1 VGCRV
6 AKRSVGR
13 RLAQWTR
20 TKRGAASLFVF
31 IVALGAGLIALGDVL
46 IRWSDYNRSIFAA
59 LGTALVLIAPL
70 AVGERLLRTIVEDA
84 KDAADQARQSAEQA
98 QHLAGS
104 LQDQLDNLLNLPRRG
119 VAERGQQAS
128 NGSFSSLV
136 SLYDEAHKYT
146 WIYDKGIRVETGFPE
161 CNWAKMTVER
171 GKTGED
177 IVRFDLEEEPFKP
190 IGVSVDWT
198 PAETA
203 PQFLARVAQRL
214 QQVNRAP
221 SDTSFKEPGLL
232 ALFAR
237 ALRKAIELHA
247 GSGGTLGVDS
257 IIVFF
262 GDRWAL
268 TRSGLFYLPRLTF
281 VAQQD
286 LKFADREFAQ
296 KSGLGDVAD
305 DFLKAVDVAKE
316 VHFQVRREDTEP
328 LARIF

>member
-1 VGCRV
+1 M
-6 AKRSVGR
+6 AKRSVSK

-31 IVALGAGLIALGDVL
+31 IVALGAGLIVLGDVL
-46 IRWSDYNRSIFAA
+46 TKWSDYNRSIFAA

-104 LQDQLDNLLNLPRRG
+104 LQDQLSNLLNLPRRE
-119 VAERGQQAS
+119 VAEREQQAS

-146 WIYDKGIRVETGFPE
+146 WIYDKGIRVETGFPG

-177 IVRFDLEEEPFKP
+177 VVRFDLEAVPFKS
-190 IGVSVDWT
+190 ISISVDWT
-198 PAETA
+198 PGETA
-203 PQFLARVAQRL
+203 AQFLARVAQRL

-221 SDTSFKEPGLL
+221 SDATFKEPGLP

-237 ALRKAIELHA
+237 ALRKAIQLHA
-247 GSGGTLGVDS
+247 DSGGTAVVDS
-257 IIVFF
+257 IILFF

-305 DFLKAVDVAKE
+305 DFIKTAEVAKE
-316 VHFQVRREDTEP
+316 VYFQVRREDTER
-328 LARIF
+328 LAKIV